1 MQEPNNTQSAS
12 SQDLSQSAEPN
23 PTASENLSAQSE
35 SPNSSGVAGAS
46 STASP
51 SNLQGENLSASSSQS
66 VASASSTT
74 SGTQSESSSTSSTAH
89 TSSAQGANSSAFS
102 TPHITNYA
110 KKRYFVYALIALVAL
125 TLPFVRIN
133 GNHFFLLSFDHKRLD
148 LFFISFDT
156 QELYLMPFV
165 LIGLFLTI
173 FFVTTLAGRIWCA
186 WACPQSIFRVIFRD
200 LIQTKLLKIHS
211 SIKNKQKLSGA
222 NGFKKF
228 IAVCLFYAIALVAV
242 SNLLWYFVPPEDF
255 FAYIQ
260 NPAEHRLLLGIL
272 IIASLLFT
280 LDICFLQENFC
291 VYICPYARVQ
301 SVMFDT
307 NTLQVIYDENRGGKV
322 FEGATKLYKKPPQ
335 GECIGCEACVAI
347 CPTHIDIRRGMQLEC
362 INCLECADACSVVQ
376 AKLGRTS
383 LINWTS
389 FEATQKR
396 VPTKYL
402 RFRTIAYCVVLLI
415 VIIAFS
421 VMSSKKEYMLLDI
434 NRDTELYS
442 IKKSEDGAVVR
453 NAYRFLFHN
462 TDKKEHNYYFEVML
476 DGKKDALS
484 IVRPTKPFKLRAGK
498 QTFQVVEL
506 QANKNLAQFS
516 DKDTILPIQ
525 IRAYAVDEPKIEV
538 FRDSIFVH
546 PKKDFE

>member
-23 PTASENLSAQSE
+23 PTASENLSAQSK
-35 SPNSSGVAGAS
+35 SPNSSGAAGAS

-66 VASASSTT
+66 VASASS
-74 SGTQSESSSTSSTAH
+74 
-89 TSSAQGANSSAFS
+89 AQGANSSAFS

-110 KKRYFVYALIALVAL
+110 KKRYFVYVLIALVAL

-462 TDKKEHNYYFEVML
+462 TDKKEHSYYFEVRV

-484 IVRPTKPFKLRAGK
+484 IVHPTKPFKLRAGK

-516 DKDTILPIQ
+516 DKDTILPIE

>member
-12 SQDLSQSAEPN
+12 AQDLSQSAEPN
-23 PTASENLSAQSE
+23 PAASENLNASAQGE
-35 SPNSSGVAGAS
+35 SLNSSSAQNANLGAS
-46 STASP
+46 S
-51 SNLQGENLSASSSQS
+51 SAS
-66 VASASSTT
+66 
-74 SGTQSESSSTSSTAH
+74 
-89 TSSAQGANSSAFS
+89 TSSAQGANSSSSCAS
-102 TPHITNYA
+102 MRPHITNYA
-110 KKRYFVYALIALVAL
+110 KKRYFAYALIALVAL

-211 SIKNKQKLSGA
+211 SIKNKQKLSSA

>member
-1 MQEPNNTQSAS
+1 
-12 SQDLSQSAEPN
+12 
-23 PTASENLSAQSE
+23 
-35 SPNSSGVAGAS
+35 
-46 STASP
+46 
-51 SNLQGENLSASSSQS
+51 
-66 VASASSTT
+66 
-74 SGTQSESSSTSSTAH
+74 
-89 TSSAQGANSSAFS
+89 
-102 TPHITNYA
+102 
-110 KKRYFVYALIALVAL
+110 
-125 TLPFVRIN
+125 
-133 GNHFFLLSFDHKRLD
+133 
-148 LFFISFDT
+148 
-156 QELYLMPFV
+156 
-165 LIGLFLTI
+165 
-173 FFVTTLAGRIWCA
+173 
-186 WACPQSIFRVIFRD
+186 
-200 LIQTKLLKIHS
+200 
-211 SIKNKQKLSGA
+211 
-222 NGFKKF
+222 
-228 IAVCLFYAIALVAV
+228 
-242 SNLLWYFVPPEDF
+242 
-255 FAYIQ
+255 
-260 NPAEHRLLLGIL
+260 
-272 IIASLLFT
+272 
-280 LDICFLQENFC
+280 
-291 VYICPYARVQ
+291 
-301 SVMFDT
+301 MFDT

-362 INCLECADACSVVQ
+362 INCLECADACSMVQ
-376 AKLGRTS
+376 GKLGRAS

-415 VIIAFS
+415 VIIAFG

-442 IKKSEDGAVVR
+442 IKKSEYGAVVR

-462 TDKKEHNYYFEVML
+462 TDKKEHSYYFEVKV

-506 QANKNLAQFS
+506 QANKNLAEFN
-516 DKDTILPIQ
+516 DKDTILPIE

-538 FRDSIFVH
+538 FRKSLFVH

>member
-12 SQDLSQSAEPN
+12 AQDLSQSAEPN
-23 PTASENLSAQSE
+23 PAASENLSANTQGE
-35 SPNSSGVAGAS
+35 SLNSSGVA
-46 STASP
+46 
-51 SNLQGENLSASSSQS
+51 SASSSQNANLGANS
-66 VASASSTT
+66 SAS
-74 SGTQSESSSTSSTAH
+74 
-89 TSSAQGANSSAFS
+89 TSSAQGANSSSSCAS
-102 TPHITNYA
+102 MRPHITNYA
-110 KKRYFVYALIALVAL
+110 KKRYFAYALIALVAL

-211 SIKNKQKLSGA
+211 SIKNKQKLSNA

-322 FEGATKLYKKPPQ
+322 FDGATKLYKKPPQ

-376 AKLGRTS
+376 DKLGRAS

-506 QANKNLAQFS
+506 QANKNLAEFN
-516 DKDTILPIQ
+516 DKDTILPIE

>member
-12 SQDLSQSAEPN
+12 AQDLSQSAEPN
-23 PTASENLSAQSE
+23 PAASENLNASAQGE
-35 SPNSSGVAGAS
+35 SLNSSGVA
-46 STASP
+46 
-51 SNLQGENLSASSSQS
+51 SASSSQN
-66 VASASSTT
+66 ANLGASS
-74 SGTQSESSSTSSTAH
+74 SASTSSTQSENLNA
-89 TSSAQGANSSAFS
+89 SSAQGANFSSSCAS
-102 TPHITNYA
+102 MRPHITNYA
-110 KKRYFVYALIALVAL
+110 KKRYFAYALIALVAL

-211 SIKNKQKLSGA
+211 SIKNKQKLSSA

-462 TDKKEHNYYFEVML
+462 TDKKEHSYYFEVKV

-506 QANKNLAQFS
+506 QANKNLAEFN
-516 DKDTILPIQ
+516 DKDTILPIE